1 MNHIIIREAGE
12 ADIPTIVAITQAAF
26 REYEG
31 LLDPPS
37 SVRDETPERV
47 RAKLAEGVGLLAAL
61 ADRAV
66 GSVYYTPRDGH
77 VYMGRLAVLP
87 EFRRHGVGLA
97 LVGEVE
103 RRVRELGLPAVRI
116 GVRVALPHLRGFY
129 ERMGYCVIAEHSHPG
144 YSTTTFVTMEKRLA
158 ARSDSSFA

>member
-1 MNHIIIREAGE
+1 MNALVLREAGE

-47 RAKLAEGVGLLAAL
+47 RAKLAEGVGLLACLGGQA
-61 ADRAV
+61 A
-66 GSVYYTPRDGH
+66 GSVYYAPRDGH

-87 EFRRHGVGLA
+87 GLRGRGVGLA
-97 LVGEVE
+97 LIAEVE
-103 RRVRELGLPAVRI
+103 RRARELGLPAVRI
-116 GVRVALPHLRGFY
+116 GVRVALPHLHRFY
-129 ERMGYCVIAEHSHPG
+129 ARLGYHVIAEHSHPG
-144 YSTTTFVTMEKRLA
+144 YAATTFVTMEKRLA
-158 ARSDSSFA
+158 ALSEF